1 MGPSSGD
8 GGVRRLGLNTFLG
21 RLFTPCSHC
30 DMLVMTA
37 ALPSSQVIMK
47 IREKDPDSTL
57 HPVEL
62 LRWEE
67 RE

>member
-1 MGPSSGD
+1 M
-8 GGVRRLGLNTFLG
+8 NTFLG
-21 RLFTPCSHC
+21 RLFNPCSQCDMLACNC

-47 IREKDPDSTL
+47 IREKDPGSTL
-57 HPVEL
+57 HPAEL
-62 LRWEE
+62 LRWKE